1 MMYIHYRVDRRQ
13 KGRPRR
19 EDGLFGNG
27 GYGGLPP
34 PRIDSAHSCLIWSLT
49 RTEHPKR
56 TDIKGA
62 SQKLSMSAFG
72 LIATALAPR
81 ADVSCHTSS
90 RLLLTRSGHASPQT
104 SWAVPYLQVFW
115 SKPLMRHKQQLIAV
129 LVQEKFNV
137 LRSLAVKPI
146 HKGDSE
152 NYKRR
157 FRLQDF
163 V

>member
-1 MMYIHYRVDRRQ
+1 
-13 KGRPRR
+13 
-19 EDGLFGNG
+19 
-27 GYGGLPP
+27 
-34 PRIDSAHSCLIWSLT
+34 
-49 RTEHPKR
+49 
-56 TDIKGA
+56 
-62 SQKLSMSAFG
+62 MSAFG

-163 V
+163 VWINAMNGRTSIFLPSPSYSSTLSPTCRVLWNPA